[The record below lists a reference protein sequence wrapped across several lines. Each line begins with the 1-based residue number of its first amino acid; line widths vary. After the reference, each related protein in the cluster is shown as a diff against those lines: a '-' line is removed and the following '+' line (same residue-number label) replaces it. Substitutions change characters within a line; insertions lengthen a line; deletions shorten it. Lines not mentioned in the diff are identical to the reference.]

1 MTITKLLTYLD
12 NVCSC
17 GTSRWSARC
26 PAHPDKSPS
35 LSIREVD
42 DRILLHCFGGCEAA
56 SICEALGL
64 SLKDLFIGSAS
75 NPRELTRQRAQR
87 EQKRRERE
95 LRQEAEGCTLDA
107 CKHAQGFI
115 DSRHGLD
122 ISQWSNDQL
131 NDELNA
137 LADAYA
143 LLESEGL

>member
-1 MTITKLLTYLD
+1 MNTDFLSRLD
-12 NVCSC
+12 GVKAR
-17 GTSRWSARC
+17 GAGRLVARC

-42 DRILLHCFGGCEAA
+42 DRILLHCFAGCEAA

-75 NPRELTRQRAQR
+75 NPRELARQRAQR

-95 LRQEAEGCTLDA
+95 LRQEAEGYTLDA
-107 CKHAQGFI
+107 CKQAQWFI
-115 DSRHGLD
+115 DSRHGID